1 MKTKSFL
8 IIVLITFCFSCKTIY
23 SHNPIINPTTIL
35 QKNDSIDLKNW
46 HFKDIILDTLPGI
59 SLNRAYDSIL
69 INKKGKEITVAVI
82 DSEIDLSHEDLVN
95 HIWENIDEISNNQID
110 DDKNG
115 YIDDLHGWNFLGN
128 KYNENTE
135 FVNLEETR
143 LLRKYKNYFKDNNI
157 SRLYQKDSLAY
168 IDYIN
173 VETEFNNLVQY
184 YNSKRKL
191 HFVNDS
197 LFPLSTQRVSS
208 MFKGQKY
215 DIKDIDS
222 ILTTSISRDKMID
235 LGFMRYS
242 LKENLTKTYF
252 EQQLEY
258 YDNTLDKLVNVDF
271 NDRQI
276 QGDDEHDLSDTDYG
290 NNLFG
295 NKNKLDHGTQ
305 MGGLIS
311 NIGWKDEIK
320 LMSLAISAY
329 GDEHDKDIALAI
341 RYAVDNG
348 AKVINMSFYKERTL
362 YPKWVLEAINYANSK
377 DVLIITISGNEGFD
391 LNETDKYPND
401 RLQSGAE
408 VSDNFL
414 VVGATGKFEDQNLKP
429 EFSSFGSRDVDLF
442 APGTNISTIIP
453 DNKYEENV
461 SGTSCAA
468 AITSGVA
475 ALIRSYYP
483 DLTASQVKHILMDSG
498 IEYTIPVATPTE
510 ENPDKMAPFNQ
521 LSKSGKVVNAYNAL
535 IMAERISNGN

>member
-1 MKTKSFL
+1 M
-8 IIVLITFCFSCKTIY
+8 
-23 SHNPIINPTTIL
+23 N
-35 QKNDSIDLKNW
+35 LKNW
-46 HFKDIILDTLPGI
+46 YFKDIELDSIPGI

-69 INKKGKEITVAVI
+69 INKKGEEITVAVI
-82 DSEIDLSHEDLVN
+82 DSEIDLSHEYLVN
-95 HIWENIDEISNNQID
+95 HIWENIDEICDNQID
-110 DDKNG
+110 DDNNG

-128 KYNENTE
+128 QYDENAE

-143 LLRKYKNYFKDNNI
+143 LLRKYKNYFKDKDV
-157 SRLYQKDSLAY
+157 SKLHQKDSLAY
-168 IDYIN
+168 IDYLN
-173 VETEFNNLVQY
+173 VETEFNNLVQF

-208 MFKGQKY
+208 MFKGKKY
-215 DIKDIDS
+215 EIKDIDS
-222 ILTTSISRDKMID
+222 ILTIGVSRDKMID

-252 EQQLEY
+252 EEQLEY
-258 YDNTLDKLVNVDF
+258 FDNTLDKLVNVDF

-295 NKNKLDHGTQ
+295 NKNKLNHGTQ

-320 LMSLAISAY
+320 LMSLAISAF
-329 GDEHDKDIALAI
+329 GDEHDKDIALAT

-362 YPKWVLEAINYANSK
+362 YSEWVLEAINYANSK
-377 DVLIITISGNEGFD
+377 DVLIITIAGNEGFD
-391 LNETDKYPND
+391 LNETEKYPND

-414 VVGATGKFEDQNLKP
+414 VV
-429 EFSSFGSRDVDLF
+429 
-442 APGTNISTIIP
+442 
-453 DNKYEENV
+453 
-461 SGTSCAA
+461 
-468 AITSGVA
+468 
-475 ALIRSYYP
+475 
-483 DLTASQVKHILMDSG
+483 
-498 IEYTIPVATPTE
+498 
-510 ENPDKMAPFNQ
+510 
-521 LSKSGKVVNAYNAL
+521 
-535 IMAERISNGN
+535 